1 MNVCQ
6 SRISSAVAEAC
17 GRCCAPADFVLP
29 PSGCAEEVPDGAQEQ
44 RGEFGEVSGGA
55 EETAPE
61 EPGQQAPLQ
70 IRRQGDAG
78 QCVCVCV

>member
-1 MNVCQ
+1 MYV
-6 SRISSAVAEAC
+6 SLEYHLR
-17 GRCCAPADFVLP
+17 RCAPADFVLP

-70 IRRQGDAG
+70 IWRQGDAG
-78 QCVCVCV
+78 QCVCVCVMS